1 MTQTGLPDILYEIAQ
16 GAVQREIDNI
26 NPFDQVKLLADAG
39 YGKLRL
45 PVELGGGGLSTR
57 EFFATVIDLGAA
69 DPTVA
74 HIFRAHFGFA
84 EEFLALGTET
94 ADRFLKLVAAGKVFG
109 GAHSERGTNAVG
121 GPVFDTTLVP
131 DGDRFVL
138 NGSKFYTTGTLFA
151 DYVNVTAAQATE
163 RTSVIIPT
171 DRDGVQIL
179 DDWDGFG
186 QRRTGSGT
194 TRFID
199 VTVYPDEILRAVAA
213 DGPAQPSTQAPFFQ
227 LYLHAVIAGILRS
240 VVADAKALV
249 LSRSRNFSH
258 ASSSVAAADP
268 SLQQIVGELASSAF
282 VAEATVLIAAE
293 SIGVANDS
301 VREGIPDATL
311 AQEAALSTSKAKV
324 VLDELGTK
332 AATLLFEAG
341 GASAS
346 SSAKDLDRHWRSIRT
361 ITLHNPARLKA
372 QAVGANVLL
381 GEPLPGNGYF

>member
-1 MTQTGLPDILYEIAQ
+1 MTQTGLPDVLNQIAE

-26 NPFDQVKLLADAG
+26 NPFEQVKLLADAG
-39 YGKLRL
+39 CGKLRL

-57 EFFATVIDLGAA
+57 EFFSAIIDLGAA

-74 HIFRAHFGFA
+74 HIFRAHFGFT
-84 EEFLALGTET
+84 EEFLALGTAT
-94 ADRFLKLVAAGKVFG
+94 TDRFLGLVAAGKIFG

-121 GPVFDTTLVP
+121 GPVFDTTLVA

-138 NGSKFYTTGTLFA
+138 NGEKFYTTGTLFA
-151 DYVNVTAAQATE
+151 DYVNVTAAKGTE
-163 RTSVIIPT
+163 HASVIIPT
-171 DRDGVQIL
+171 DRDGVEIL

-194 TRFID
+194 TRFTN
-199 VTVYPDEILRAVAA
+199 VTVHDDEILRAVTP
-213 DGPAQPSTQAPFFQ
+213 GEPARPSTQAPFFQ

-249 LSRSRNFSH
+249 LGRSRNFSH
-258 ASSSVAAADP
+258 ASSGVAAADP
-268 SLQQIVGELASSAF
+268 SLQQIVGELASLAF

-293 SIGVANDS
+293 SIGAANDS
-301 VREGIPDATL
+301 VREGIPDAAL
-311 AQEAALSTSKAKV
+311 AHEAALSTSKAKF
-324 VLDELGTK
+324 VLDELGTR

-346 SSAKDLDRHWRSIRT
+346 SGAKDLDRHWRSIRT

-381 GEPLPGNGYF
+381 GEQLPGNGYF